1 MFLFFKKRKTPSF
14 HLFDDGDLQAV
25 RCLLSHGISIK
36 DAPVTAKGGLRIDGQ
51 LHRCRIYRTETS
63 GMLRISELG
72 CVQSSLLECTD
83 LLIEGLAKGVVI
95 AASGRIEIASTAM
108 VEGRVLMGAQTQ
120 LHIAPGAHVQDLSIK
135 PFNQSVPTP
144 VHGKTASNKKR
155 FVLAQWFKG
164 PALMAGFALGVV
176 VGVAVMWA
184 TPSNDAPAPSVVEPI
199 KIPQQVPPAAV
210 PTVPIPVVTPEPV
223 DQAITP
229 ATPVPSAVLVK
240 PKPSKVQRKQ
250 PLKEEPVPE
259 PSPAEV
265 NDAPLVI
272 IE

>member
-1 MFLFFKKRKTPSF
+1 MFLFFKKRKPPSF

-25 RCLLSHGISIK
+25 RCLLSQGISIK

-51 LHRCRIYRTETS
+51 LHRCRIYRTDTS

-72 CVQSSLLECTD
+72 CVQASLLECTD

-95 AASGRIEIASTAM
+95 AASGRIEIASTAL

-120 LHIAPGAHVQDLSIK
+120 LHIAPGAQVQDLSIR
-135 PFNQSVPTP
+135 PFNLAEQTLPQEKTLPFAPQRQLPWRRFMRPALWTSFVTGLVVTLSAMWALPSSDAPATTATTPVHTTPKAPPAAAPTP
-144 VHGKTASNKKR
+144 V
-155 FVLAQWFKG
+155 
-164 PALMAGFALGVV
+164 
-176 VGVAVMWA
+176 
-184 TPSNDAPAPSVVEPI
+184 APMEDMVQPDI
-199 KIPQQVPPAAV
+199 
-210 PTVPIPVVTPEPV
+210 
-223 DQAITP
+223 P
-229 ATPVPSAVLVK
+229 ATPVPSAVQVK

-265 NDAPLVI
+265 KDAPLVI